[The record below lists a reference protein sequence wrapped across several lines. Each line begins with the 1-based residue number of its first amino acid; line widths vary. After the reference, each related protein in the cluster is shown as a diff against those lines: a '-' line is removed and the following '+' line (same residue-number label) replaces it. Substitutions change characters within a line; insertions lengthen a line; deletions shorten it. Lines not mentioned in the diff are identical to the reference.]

1 MKKKQNLGV
10 QIFAGLA
17 LFGIIL
23 SVIGVGIIALS
34 GWNEPQTISSQEL
47 QDLIDSGEISI
58 STSTGAT
65 VTGSWSEA
73 PLEITPQQ

>member
-34 GWNEPQTISSQEL
+34 GWNESQTISSQEL
-47 QDLIDSGEISI
+47 QELIDAGEISI
-58 STSTGAT
+58 STSSWTT
-65 VTGSWSEA
+65 VTGSWSETQVDIVA
-73 PLEITPQQ
+73 Q

>member
-10 QIFAGLA
+10 QIFAAMA

-58 STSTGAT
+58 STSTGTT
-65 VTGSWSEA
+65 VTGSWSEIQ
-73 PLEITPQQ
+73 LDTISQ